1 MESVPLSVC
10 TKYKKNI
17 LVTVS
22 IKYEMSVRE
31 TRQNWRKSHENVL
44 DPVTISPQCVV
55 RSGLLFRLTSVQKT
69 GQRRQQLKKIDK
81 YVCRV

>member
-31 TRQNWRKSHENVL
+31 TRHNWRKSHENVL
-44 DPVTISPQCVV
+44 DPVTIL
-55 RSGLLFRLTSVQKT
+55 RSVSLGLAFFSDSQVC
-69 GQRRQQLKKIDK
+69 KKQANDDNN
-81 YVCRV
+81 

>member
-31 TRQNWRKSHENVL
+31 TRHNWRKSHENVL
-44 DPVTISPQCVV
+44 DPVTISPQCVLG
-55 RSGLLFRLTSVQKT
+55 SGLLFRLTSVQKNRPT
-69 GQRRQQLKKIDK
+69 TTIKKIDK

>member
-44 DPVTISPQCVV
+44 DPVTISPQC
-55 RSGLLFRLTSVQKT
+55 R
-69 GQRRQQLKKIDK
+69 
-81 YVCRV
+81 